1 MLKKSIAFACS
12 ALVLL
17 LAVATTSVLA
27 DMPETDSDHSNYGDT
42 AKAKEFAKEHMGEKG
57 KNLTEKEEL
66 MMLFTLHDTNKD
78 GHLDGIELRAAFS
91 DYNDQ
96 HTPNSQSTVTLQQMN
111 DMIDHVI
118 LEDDINNDGKI
129 SLEEYMI
136 SQKYHEG

>member
-1 MLKKSIAFACS
+1 MLRKSIAFACS
-12 ALVLL
+12 ALFL
-17 LAVATTSVLA
+17 LAVATSTVLA
-27 DMPETDSDHSNYGDT
+27 DIPETDAEHSNYGDT

-96 HTPNSQSTVTLQQMN
+96 HTPNSQSTVTLQQML

-118 LEDDINNDGKI
+118 GEDDINNDGKI

>member
-1 MLKKSIAFACS
+1 
-12 ALVLL
+12 
-17 LAVATTSVLA
+17 
-27 DMPETDSDHSNYGDT
+27 
-42 AKAKEFAKEHMGEKG
+42 
-57 KNLTEKEEL
+57 
-66 MMLFTLHDTNKD
+66 MLFTLHDTNKD

-96 HTPNSQSTVTLQQMN
+96 HTPNSQSTVTLQQML

-118 LEDDINNDGKI
+118 EEDDINNDGKI

>member
-1 MLKKSIAFACS
+1 MLRKSIAFACS
-12 ALVLL
+12 ALLL
-17 LAVATTSVLA
+17 VAVATSSVLA
-27 DMPETDSDHSNYGDT
+27 NIPETDGEHSNYGDT

-78 GHLDGIELRAAFS
+78 GKLDGIELRAAFS
-91 DYNDQ
+91 DFNDQ
-96 HTPNSQSTVTLQQMN
+96 HTPNSQSTVTLQNML
-111 DMIDHVI
+111 DMIDHV
-118 LEDDINNDGKI
+118 LGEDDLNNDGMI